1 MHIFHTL
8 TDKGVIASLRAGG
21 IGVIPTDTVY
31 GLVGSAK
38 DEGAVARMFTVKARK
53 NQPGTVLAAS
63 VEQLAE
69 LGIKPRYLR
78 AVEQYWPNP
87 ISIIIPCGQELA
99 YLHMGKNSLAVR
111 IPANEDLI
119 ALLSQTGPLM
129 TTSANHPGEPT
140 APDITAAEDYFGEL
154 ADFYVDAGDLGKRLP
169 STIIRIVDDAIE
181 VIRQGAVYIDESGRV
196 VNER

>member
-1 MHIFHTL
+1 MQIFYTL
-8 TDKGVIASLRAGG
+8 TDEGVIASLRAGG
-21 IGVIPTDTVY
+21 VGVIPTDTVY

-38 DEGAVARMFTVKARK
+38 NELAIARMFTVKARK

-69 LGIKPRYLR
+69 LGIKPRYLH

-87 ISIIIPCGQELA
+87 ISIIIPCGPELG

-111 IPANEDLI
+111 IPAHDQLI
-119 ALLSQTGPLM
+119 AVLSQTGPLM

-140 APDITAAEDYFGEL
+140 APDIAAAEDYFGEL
-154 ADFYVDAGDLGKRLP
+154 ADFYVDAGDLGERLP

-181 VIRQGAVYIDESGRV
+181 VIRQGAVNIDENGRI